1 MKRPPG
7 KFIHTLIAD
16 TKVFKEIEEA
26 KKNFLPYSHISRN
39 SFICQLIL
47 LGLEKL
53 KENKK

>member
-1 MKRPPG
+1 MKKPPG

-16 TKVFKEIEEA
+16 TKVFKEIEDA
-26 KKNFLPYSHISRN
+26 RKNFLPYSHISRN

-53 KENKK
+53 KEKK